1 LDDGL
6 SCLGVCLGM
15 QLLFDA
21 SEEGEGVA
29 LGVVRGCVRRLRAA
43 RVPQSGWNAVRA
55 EVQREPVFA
64 TSRLSLAY
72 YANSYVG
79 EPASESVV
87 SAWSEHDGDRFPAAV
102 RAGPRGNV
110 VGVQFHPEKSSSA
123 GVAFVRGIVR
133 RAREEIQE

>member
-43 RVPQSGWNAVRA
+43 RVPQIGWNAVRA